1 KLVTLGTSFK
11 NQKRKQIGRETK
23 IRFLVLFAYTEASY
37 VTASFLVLANY
48 QLLFHALFGIEQLGK
63 ASILQPRTN
72 QAVKGKVADYHSG
85 RVSENVGNVHGT
97 LDVNDHVQN

>member
-1 KLVTLGTSFK
+1 MCAKSYFISL
-11 NQKRKQIGRETK
+11 NQKTSVMPNLGIT
-23 IRFLVLFAYTEASY
+23 LV
-37 VTASFLVLANY
+37 FLVLANY

-72 QAVKGKVADYHSG
+72 QAVKGKVANYHSS